1 LAVGVAQDIRE
12 EKLNIDLQIYLDG
25 ELWAMRRWPV
35 VPSIKDELVVLE
47 KDGTPVFAIVANV
60 RWLPQKSLS
69 DIAQVNVYTT
79 RPKAKKPPAPRKK

>member
-1 LAVGVAQDIRE
+1 MNGVALD
-12 EKLNIDLQIYLDG
+12 IYLDG

-60 RWLPQKSLS
+60 RWLRQNSLS
-69 DIAQVNVYTT
+69 DDLKVNVYTK
-79 RPKAKKPPAPRKK
+79 RPKTKLPTPRKK